1 MGYSPWGRKSRT
13 RLSDKTATTTYTLIC
28 SRKAF
33 QTTSYVKKKEK
44 KMHSTVTILL
54 DLNTKVTLTLFGDNM
69 HCSETNSSKKK
80 KKMFK

>member
-54 DLNTKVTLTLFGDNM
+54 EKLTTFQTTWLLFI
-69 HCSETNSSKKK
+69 
-80 KKMFK
+80 